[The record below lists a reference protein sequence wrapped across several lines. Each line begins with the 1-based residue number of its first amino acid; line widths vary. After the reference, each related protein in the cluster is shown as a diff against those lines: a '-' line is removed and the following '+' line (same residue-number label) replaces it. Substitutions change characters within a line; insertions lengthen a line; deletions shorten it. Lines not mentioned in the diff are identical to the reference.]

1 MKKLTG
7 RQNTEPFNILAQF
20 TQMNQAEF
28 KLLSMVLLFAHAQN
42 TTPILILTFKI
53 FERQDLM
60 SKFSH
65 SSSRV
70 FVWYLEQQLCTCSA
84 LCRTTTWNDQYCKRK
99 RISQFFLKPAYFSSE
114 CNSRRVAYISKSER
128 DRINVLKFLKNVKPL
143 FKFRHRVIL
152 NSLLC

>member
-20 TQMNQAEF
+20 TQMNQVEF

-42 TTPILILTFKI
+42 TTPILILTFTI

-65 SSSRV
+65 SSSGTLNNN
-70 FVWYLEQQLCTCSA
+70 FVRAAHFVGLRRETISIV
-84 LCRTTTWNDQYCKRK
+84 NDNEFLN
-99 RISQFFLKPAYFSSE
+99 FF
-114 CNSRRVAYISKSER
+114 
-128 DRINVLKFLKNVKPL
+128 
-143 FKFRHRVIL
+143 
-152 NSLLC
+152 

>member
-42 TTPILILTFKI
+42 TTPILILTFTI

-65 SSSRV
+65 SSSGTLNNN
-70 FVWYLEQQLCTCSA
+70 FVRAAHFVGQRRETISIV
-84 LCRTTTWNDQYCKRK
+84 NDNEFLN
-99 RISQFFLKPAYFSSE
+99 FF
-114 CNSRRVAYISKSER
+114 
-128 DRINVLKFLKNVKPL
+128 
-143 FKFRHRVIL
+143 
-152 NSLLC
+152 